1 MTTTADIILQSLKAS
16 GVVGV
21 GQSAQAEDLSD
32 SLFQV
37 NLILGQW
44 SRKRWLNTDLIDV
57 AFTTTGAQ
65 SYSIGVGGDINTPR
79 PDKIES
85 AFFRVNGGL
94 LYNAVLDGA
103 GGLMLDD
110 AGNVITDGTVNPRL
124 NPQAF
129 DYELGI
135 IEAREEYNL
144 IPNKGIVAWPRAMF
158 YDSSYPMGRIYL
170 WPVPVANAFQVHL
183 SMKVGIL
190 PITNPAL
197 DLLFP
202 PEYADALMWTL
213 CARLRPMYGLTPEP
227 TITAA
232 MRAALNTI
240 RVANTQISVLRLD
253 PILGGRRM
261 NRVGGFWNGYG
272 GIVMVAP
279 ATAPVVPSI
288 VPGSPALSQAQLNL
302 AALLQTV
309 QALPTSLPA
318 SAGNIWLN
326 NGVLCVS

>member
-1 MTTTADIILQSLKAS
+1 
-16 GVVGV
+16 
-21 GQSAQAEDLSD
+21 
-32 SLFQV
+32 V

-57 AFTTTGAQ
+57 AFATTGAQ

-94 LYNAVLDGA
+94 MYNAVLDGS
-103 GGLMLDD
+103 GGFLLDD
-110 AGNVITDGTVNPRL
+110 AGNIITDGTLNTYL

-144 IPNKGIVAWPRAMF
+144 IPTKGIVSWPRAMF

-183 SMKVGIL
+183 SMKVGFA
-190 PITNPAL
+190 PIVDTTL
-197 DLLFP
+197 DLALP

-227 TITAA
+227 TVTAA

-240 RVANTQISVLRLD
+240 RVANTQISELRL
-253 PILGGRRM
+253 PPVLCGSRRGMTFGGFLGGA
-261 NRVGGFWNGYG
+261 GIYG
-272 GIVMVAP
+272 
-279 ATAPVVPSI
+279 
-288 VPGSPALSQAQLNL
+288 
-302 AALLQTV
+302 
-309 QALPTSLPA
+309 
-318 SAGNIWLN
+318 
-326 NGVLCVS
+326 